1 MKLRSWSKTLLLYAN
16 WFWSDLFPDGSEA
29 SLNDG
34 RFRSSFCKFSQ
45 RNASG
50 VTASTM
56 TWWIL
61 ICRPPFWKWNG
72 GNTSVIL
79 VRMSSG
85 FCALSSFVWS
95 FARSFNRL
103 FVRSTSIHLSI
114 YAFVYAYIY
123 ALSFS
128 STLAVKAWVW
138 RYELEIRG
146 IKKISWDLF
155 N

>member
-34 RFRSSFCKFSQ
+34 RLRSSFCKFSQ

-56 TWWIL
+56 TWWTL

-72 GNTSVIL
+72 GHTSVIL

-85 FCALSSFVWS
+85 FCALSTPRQNECACSASNTFDLFDSSFWALC
-95 FARSFNRL
+95 FW
-103 FVRSTSIHLSI
+103 
-114 YAFVYAYIY
+114 VY
-123 ALSFS
+123 S
-128 STLAVKAWVW
+128 AVKEKFYWTFWWSRSHAQHGLD
-138 RYELEIRG
+138 R
-146 IKKISWDLF
+146 KTKQ
-155 N
+155 